1 MEMKFVLVMVVALLL
16 AVACQAQRT
25 TLVSYLAEYEAEE
38 RQDFLELTVSV
49 SSFKSSLQEAIAEA
63 REKAENIKTLEEEI
77 CSVIAKSKTECKGS
91 AEVGNV
97 RITPKYEENKKELE
111 YKGNCGPM
119 QASLRPTKCSSA
131 C

>member
-1 MEMKFVLVMVVALLL
+1 MKFAPLVGLLLLL
-16 AVACQAQRT
+16 AVACQGQRA
-25 TLVSYLAEYEAEE
+25 TLLSYLAEYEPEE

-49 SSFKSSLQEAIAEA
+49 SSFKASLQEAIAEA

-77 CSVIAKSKTECKGS
+77 CRAIAKSKAECKGS

-111 YKGNCGPM
+111 YKGNYGPT
-119 QASLRPTKCSSA
+119 QASLPPTRCSSA